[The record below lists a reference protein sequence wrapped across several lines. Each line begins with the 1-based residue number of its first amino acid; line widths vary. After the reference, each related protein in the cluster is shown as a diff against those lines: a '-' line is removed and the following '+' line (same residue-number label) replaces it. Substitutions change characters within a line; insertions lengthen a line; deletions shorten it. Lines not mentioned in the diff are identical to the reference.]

1 MAIFPH
7 WLVLPHMFFFLTW
20 CGNAEANKCT
30 FPIENILRLLC
41 MPLKLEK
48 VAICICQQIVSRILQ
63 NWREQMTAAAK
74 NKIHFFSKICSTWD
88 LFKSKK
94 FQPLLHMCKQWQRT
108 RPQNADKL
116 WLVYTQ
122 SWFPFSATRL
132 LRLLFV
138 ICCHFIVA
146 TISLWCAYI

>member
-1 MAIFPH
+1 
-7 WLVLPHMFFFLTW
+7 MFFFLTW

-41 MPLKLEK
+41 MHLKLEK
-48 VAICICQQIVSRILQ
+48 VFFFIKRLQ
-63 NWREQMTAAAK
+63 FAFA
-74 NKIHFFSKICSTWD
+74 NKSWAEYLKTDGNKWQRRLKIKFIFFRKSVQLEICSNR
-88 LFKSKK
+88 KK

-108 RPQNADKL
+108 RPQNTDRL
-116 WLVYTQ
+116 CLVYTQ

-146 TISLWCAYI
+146 TISLWCAYIYNL

>member
-48 VAICICQQIVSRILQ
+48 VFFFIKRLQ
-63 NWREQMTAAAK
+63 FAFA
-74 NKIHFFSKICSTWD
+74 NKSWAEYLKTDGNKWQRRLKIKFIFFRKSVQLEICSNRKNFSHYYICANND
-88 LFKSKK
+88 NELGR
-94 FQPLLHMCKQWQRT
+94 RT
-108 RPQNADKL
+108 QTDSVWFTHNL
-116 WLVYTQ
+116 G
-122 SWFPFSATRL
+122 FPFL
-132 LRLLFV
+132 QLDYYGCCLLFAV
-138 ICCHFIVA
+138 
-146 TISLWCAYI
+146 TS